1 MSPLA
6 LRRYRAERLLRD
18 EFEGLRGRVLATVRA
33 RLRSSGVILDA
44 SDLEACYAQAWQG
57 LYMAVLEGQE
67 VLSPAAWLAHVTF
80 RRAIDE
86 KRSSTRAHR
95 GAQQRALGEE
105 AHGTDV
111 AEMAGAGEHDLAAE
125 LDDRMRLRQLFDA
138 LRGRLSARERQA
150 ATLCY
155 LQGLSRAEAATRMGL
170 SEARM
175 RKLMEG
181 QGAGRPGVAGKVGA
195 LVATIRRGDWCDEQG
210 SLMRGFAYGVLD
222 PEGERYQLALIHHEQ
237 CPACRAYVLSL
248 RGLAAV
254 LPPVPLPLA
263 LGAGILAGS
272 GARLAGA
279 GVESTGAAGAAGGAA
294 GGGWL
299 LAGGG
304 VGAKV
309 AAGCALAFSVGAG
322 CVALTVGIAGPTHP
336 AHHAHA
342 HARAAAIG
350 GGFGDL
356 GLGAVGPGATASGP
370 APASS
375 SSRALPATARATR
388 EFGLEQAGA
397 PPAVGGSARR
407 ATTARVAPL
416 GGGAPAAEEG
426 GALSSSAVPAAAAR
440 SSAPTSAAE
449 REFGIG

>member
-18 EFEGLRGRVLATVRA
+18 EFEGLRGRVLASVRA

-57 LYMAVLEGQE
+57 LYMAVLDGQE
-67 VLSPAAWLAHVTF
+67 VLSPAAWLTHVTF

-86 KRSSTRAHR
+86 KRSFTRAHR
-95 GAQQRALGEE
+95 GGQQRTPSEE
-105 AHGTDV
+105 ADGTD
-111 AEMAGAGEHDLAAE
+111 AGELPGAGEHDLAAD
-125 LDDRMRLRQLFDA
+125 LDDRMRLRQLFEA

-155 LQGLSRAEAATRMGL
+155 LQGLSRAEAAARMGL

-263 LGAGILAGS
+263 LGAGVLAGT

-279 GVESTGAAGAAGGAA
+279 GAESTGAAGAAGGGWLVA
-294 GGGWL
+294 GGGL
-299 LAGGG
+299 
-304 VGAKV
+304 GAKV
-309 AAGCALAFSVGAG
+309 AAGCALAVSVGAG

-336 AHHAHA
+336 AHHARPR
-342 HARAAAIG
+342 ARAASSG
-350 GGFGDL
+350 GAYGDR
-356 GLGAVGPGATASGP
+356 GLGALGASDTTSGP
-370 APASS
+370 AHSSS
-375 SSRALPATARATR
+375 SSRSLSATARATR
-388 EFGLEQAGA
+388 EFGLEQPGA
-397 PPAVGGSARR
+397 PAAAAAQTRR
-407 ATTARVAPL
+407 ATTARSAPL
-416 GGGAPAAEEG
+416 GGAVPAAEEG
-426 GALSSSAVPAAAAR
+426 GAVSKTAVPATAAR
-440 SSAPTSAAE
+440 TSGGTSAAE